1 MKIATWKVRLMNITD
16 KTQTIAG
23 EMKKY
28 GVDYKVLGIAEARGK
43 IQDRRVDQVR
53 LSFTQDNNV
62 EGQSYY

>member
-28 GVDYKVLGIAEARGK
+28 GVDYKVLIGNSRSERK
-43 IQDRRVDQVR
+43 D
-53 LSFTQDNNV
+53 T
-62 EGQSYY
+62 GQKSLTSGEIILYTGQ